1 MLPHIDYHT
10 GHMYSI
16 ARLCMQMVAYRGEQ
30 VIASVARHCSYLLS
44 LPSTKKQTIVERM
57 NPMMIGDIAGLLW
70 QDAIKRDHQLDG
82 DIWMG
87 IYLIGNLKA
96 LPLYHLQLPHLI
108 ALKFVKGIGVLDIEG

>member
-1 MLPHIDYHT
+1 LYADGRISCGASDRFISKAPQ
-10 GHMYSI
+10 
-16 ARLCMQMVAYRGEQ
+16 LF
-30 VIASVARHCSYLLS
+30 VILT
-44 LPSTKKQTIVERM
+44 STKKQTIVERM

-96 LPLYHLQLPHLI
+96 LPLYHLQLPYLI